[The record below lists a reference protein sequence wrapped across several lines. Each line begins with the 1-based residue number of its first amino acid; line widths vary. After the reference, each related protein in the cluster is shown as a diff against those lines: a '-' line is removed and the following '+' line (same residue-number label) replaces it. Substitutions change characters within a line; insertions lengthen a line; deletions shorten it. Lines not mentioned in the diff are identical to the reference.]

1 VIPEFACISN
11 GFAAIA
17 AAIQAWQGRQFAKV
31 LPSLGA
37 HSFRAA
43 GWMACLSLWFAAAS
57 LPAMSGEAKLLN
69 VSYDPTR
76 ELYTEIND
84 LFAERYKS
92 RTGVSV
98 SVILEQ
104 SHGGSSKQARSV
116 IDGLNADV
124 VTLALA
130 WDIIA
135 IERAGLIR
143 PGWPEKFPYNSCP
156 YTSTVGFLV
165 RMGNPKNI
173 KDWKDLI
180 RPDVRVIV
188 ANPKTSGAGRWAF
201 LALWGAVAGATTHDL
216 STPEGLQES
225 QAAARAARDFPVYQN
240 AEARAAI
247 ETFYNHNVPLLDTSA
262 RGSTVTFAQKQLGDV
277 LLNWENELWLALDE
291 FGKDKFEIAYPP
303 SSILGEP
310 PVAVVDEVVDKKGTR
325 DLAEAY
331 LKFLYTSEAQEIAA
345 QLHYRPRDVD
355 ALKKYSAEL
364 PPLPLF
370 TIDETFG
377 GWEKAHKTFFA
388 SGALFDQIY
397 RPAK

>member
-1 VIPEFACISN
+1 MTPKFAFISN
-11 GFAAIA
+11 ALAAIA
-17 AAIQAWQGRQFAKV
+17 AGLQARQGRQFAKT

-37 HSFRAA
+37 RSFRAGA
-43 GWMACLSLWFAAAS
+43 WIFCLSLWLTAAS
-57 LPAMSGEAKLLN
+57 LPAISEEAKLLN

-76 ELYTEIND
+76 ELYSAIND
-84 LFAERYKS
+84 LFAERYKT
-92 RTGVSV
+92 RTGASV
-98 SVILEQ
+98 VFEQ

-116 IDGLNADV
+116 IDGLKADI

-143 PGWPEKFPYNSCP
+143 PGWQQKLPYNSCP

-165 RMGNPKNI
+165 RKGNPKNI
-173 KDWKDLI
+173 KNWKDLT
-180 RPDVRVIV
+180 RQDVQVIV
-188 ANPKTSGAGRWAF
+188 PNPKTSGAGRWAF
-201 LALWGAVAGATTHDL
+201 LALWGATAGAKTHDF
-216 STPEGLQES
+216 STLEGLRES

-247 ETFYNHNVPLLDTSA
+247 ERFYNHNVPVLDTGA
-262 RGSTVTFAQKQLGDV
+262 RGSTVTFAQKHLGDV

-291 FGKDKFEIAYPP
+291 FGKDKFEIVYPS

-310 PVAVVDEVVDKKGTR
+310 PVAVVDKVVDKKDTR

-331 LKFLYTSEAQEIAA
+331 LKFLYTPEAQEIVAK
-345 QLHYRPRDVD
+345 LHYRPRNAE
-355 ALKKYSAEL
+355 ALEKFSAEL

-377 GWEKAHKTFFA
+377 GWVKAHEAFFA
-388 SGALFDQIY
+388 DGAVFDQIY
-397 RPAK
+397 TPAK

>member
-1 VIPEFACISN
+1 MTPKFAFISN
-11 GFAAIA
+11 SSAAIA
-17 AAIQAWQGRQFAKV
+17 AGVQAWQGWQFAKT
-31 LPSLGA
+31 LPNLGA
-37 HSFRAA
+37 RSFRACV
-43 GWMACLSLWFAAAS
+43 WIFCLSPWLIAAS
-57 LPAMSGEAKLLN
+57 LPAMSEEVRLLN

-76 ELYTEIND
+76 ELYTEINA

-98 SVILEQ
+98 IFEQ

-116 IDGLNADV
+116 IDGLKADV

-135 IERAGLIR
+135 IERAGLIK
-143 PGWPEKFPYNSCP
+143 PGWQEKLPYNSCP

-165 RMGNPKNI
+165 RKGNPKNI
-173 KDWKDLI
+173 KDWKDLT
-180 RPDVRVIV
+180 RPDVQVIV
-188 ANPKTSGAGRWAF
+188 PSPKTSGAGRWAF
-201 LALWGAVAGATTHDL
+201 LALWGATAKAKTHDL
-216 STPEGLQES
+216 STLEGLKQSQE
-225 QAAARAARDFPVYQN
+225 AAREANEFSVYQN
-240 AEARAAI
+240 AEARAVI
-247 ETFYNHNVPLLDTSA
+247 KKFYNDNVPVLDTGA
-262 RGSTVTFAQKQLGDV
+262 RGATVTFAQKQLGDV

-291 FGKDKFEIAYPP
+291 FGKDKFEIVYPP

-325 DLAEAY
+325 EIAEAY
-331 LKFLYTSEAQEIAA
+331 LKFLYTPEAQAAVA

-355 ALKKYSAEL
+355 ALKQYGAEL

-377 GWEKAHKTFFA
+377 GWEKAQKAFF
-388 SGALFDQIY
+388 SEGALFDQLY